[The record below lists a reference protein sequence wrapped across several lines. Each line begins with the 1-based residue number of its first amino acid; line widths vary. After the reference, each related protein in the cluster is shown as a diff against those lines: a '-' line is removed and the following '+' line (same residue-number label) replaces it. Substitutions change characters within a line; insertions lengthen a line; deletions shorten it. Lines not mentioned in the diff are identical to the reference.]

1 MVKNDLNRFSFKDEI
16 KDNKDLVNIG
26 ASINFNEAND
36 NLKLHNLQPNISE
49 LNPTPNLVY
58 QNNIDVQQPT
68 NTMIEVK

>member
-1 MVKNDLNRFSFKDEI
+1 VVKNDLNRFSFDNEI

-36 NLKLHNLQPNISE
+36 NLKLHNLQPYISE

-58 QNNIDVQQPT
+58 QNNIDDQTQD
-68 NTMIEVK
+68 